1 MIVTEQ
7 LIINDKQ
14 FTKTYSNQN
23 MMIERDGVQY
33 SEAIDPTE
41 FGRTYIETD
50 IPIEPVDPTAE
61 AEKKA
66 ETDLTV
72 GDTLEMLGE
81 LGVDVSD

>member
-7 LIINDKQ
+7 LIVNDKQ

-41 FGRTYIETD
+41 FGRTYTETD
-50 IPIEPVDPTAE
+50 IPIDPVEESDE
-61 AEKKA
+61 IEQKA
-66 ETDLTV
+66 AAFDYLT
-72 GDTLEMLGE
+72 GRSAINE
-81 LGVDVSD
+81 